1 MRSHGLLYKQW
12 HRQDSSSFL
21 LAGEQS
27 TMLIMARAF
36 QSLSLLVTPLSLRDE
51 FHGHDDINTWVKVV
65 SPHLWCNVYDN
76 NNRAL
81 SVFVFYKCLIWHL
94 LKITQTIHSQ
104 VSVSSRY
111 PPCLDSFHGTFL
123 SDSNSDI
130 FVPVGTVTLGLGW
143 AIRTTSTTWIEPPGH
158 QGYLWKV
165 R

>member
-1 MRSHGLLYKQW
+1 MKSHGLLYKQW

-27 TMLIMARAF
+27 PMLIMTRPF
-36 QSLSLLVTPLSLRDE
+36 QSLILQSRLWACVTSSVDMMTLTPGWKLSLHTSAE
-51 FHGHDDINTWVKVV
+51 MLVIITTELF
-65 SPHLWCNVYDN
+65 
-76 NNRAL
+76 L
-81 SVFVFYKCLIWHL
+81 SNDFVFYKCLIWHS

-111 PPCLDSFHGTFL
+111 PPCLDSFHGTF

-158 QGYLWKV
+158 QRYL
-165 R
+165 